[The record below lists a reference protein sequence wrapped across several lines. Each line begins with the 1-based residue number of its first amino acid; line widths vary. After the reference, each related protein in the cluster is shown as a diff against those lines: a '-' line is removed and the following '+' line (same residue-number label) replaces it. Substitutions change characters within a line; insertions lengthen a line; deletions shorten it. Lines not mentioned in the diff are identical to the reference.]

1 MNNNEFGTVFLNGK
15 LIDLDKI
22 SIEELEKLNEQTYQ
36 NEVKLRKDINDNIS
50 KILI

>member
-1 MNNNEFGTVFLNGK
+1 MNNKEFGSIFLNGQ

-22 SIEELEKLNEQTYQ
+22 SIEELEKLNEQIYK
-36 NEVKLRKDINDNIS
+36 NEIKLRKEINDNIS

>member
-1 MNNNEFGTVFLNGK
+1 MNKKEFGTVLLNGK

>member
-1 MNNNEFGTVFLNGK
+1 MNNKEFGTIFIKGQ

-22 SIEELEKLNEQTYQ
+22 SIEELEKLNEQVYKS
-36 NEVKLRKDINDNIS
+36 EVKLRKEINDNIS

>member
-1 MNNNEFGTVFLNGK
+1 MNNKEFGTVLLNGK